1 MLYLSTKN
9 YKRLYEQ
16 AQDVIK
22 AQDASFIAANALL
35 ARRGLIHDSKGRFLS
50 AGTMDFNKARKA
62 VKNGN

>member
-1 MLYLSTKN
+1 MIYIHTTN

-22 AQDASFIAANALL
+22 AQDASFNAANKLL
-35 ARRGLIHDSKGRFLS
+35 ARRGLKHDSKGRFMS
-50 AGTMDFNKARKA
+50 ADTMDFNKARKA